1 MPVAQLESRVG
12 TDDEVAARPARA
24 SRWAWGICWL
34 MFASTVLNYM
44 DRQSMAL
51 VGPQIRQEY
60 GLNNADFGKVLMAF
74 ALTYAVF
81 QLAAGYLVDRW
92 NLRWAYAGAVAWW
105 SLAGMAAAY
114 SPSLAMLMVFR

>member
-1 MPVAQLESRVG
+1 MVG
-12 TDDEVAARPARA
+12 SLPKRIPSQALHHIRPGYPGTGEPRAEIDDEVGTRPKPA
-24 SRWAWGICWL
+24 SGWAWGICWL

-60 GLNNADFGKVLMAF
+60 GLSNADFGKVLMAF

-81 QLAAGYLVDRW
+81 QLAAGYLVD
-92 NLRWAYAGAVAWW
+92 
-105 SLAGMAAAY
+105 
-114 SPSLAMLMVFR
+114 

>member
-1 MPVAQLESRVG
+1 MRRLRARSRLGGTSVAHIEPRADIA
-12 TDDEVAARPARA
+12 DDAPARPNKA

-51 VGPQIRQEY
+51 VGPQIKAEFS
-60 GLNNADFGKVLMAF
+60 LSNTDFGQVLMAF

-92 NLRWAYAGAVAWW
+92 
-105 SLAGMAAAY
+105 
-114 SPSLAMLMVFR
+114 